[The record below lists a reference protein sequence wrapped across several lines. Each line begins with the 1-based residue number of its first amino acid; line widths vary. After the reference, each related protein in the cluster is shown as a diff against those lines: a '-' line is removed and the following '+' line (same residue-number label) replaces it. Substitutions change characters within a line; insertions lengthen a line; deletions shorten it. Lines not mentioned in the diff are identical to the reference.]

1 MSSPKQKTL
10 IAALFAFLVFT
21 AIAFRVFEID
31 NVCSQIVGAL
41 FSSAIT
47 IAIAF
52 VLIKS
57 QAKADIERDC
67 KSKIFE
73 KKQETYH
80 NFLAEFNRLSAKETY
95 STDDK
100 KEIIHKMTYHLGLVK
115 MHLDKEIA
123 DAVTKKVCETFGIY
137 TSDHTKD
144 YSKIAKNY
152 FDIAEL
158 LSKDLYS
165 PQNKTGFNNESGSYN
180 LGVTISGLFDP
191 TLRNAATMKKLHV
204 EWWNMLIAE
213 LKDKQENKFDYVF
226 YLEDNNNDET
236 ESPEK
241 AVDHFEKAIGNI
253 AFSLKLTENADG
265 NVCFYI
271 ASNIYGIDY
280 GFEIEQKPKD
290 EKITEKY
297 RPLLPKG
304 YADEGFGNPGIGA
317 KHIDEKYD
325 IDFYYTNLN
334 YYIFAKA
341 PDVEKKRI
349 VSNFAQEISSDI
361 SIFINNINRRR
372 PHYER
377 RK

>member
-123 DAVTKKVCETFGIY
+123 DAVTKK
-137 TSDHTKD
+137 
-144 YSKIAKNY
+144 
-152 FDIAEL
+152 
-158 LSKDLYS
+158 
-165 PQNKTGFNNESGSYN
+165 
-180 LGVTISGLFDP
+180 
-191 TLRNAATMKKLHV
+191 
-204 EWWNMLIAE
+204 
-213 LKDKQENKFDYVF
+213 
-226 YLEDNNNDET
+226 
-236 ESPEK
+236 
-241 AVDHFEKAIGNI
+241 
-253 AFSLKLTENADG
+253 
-265 NVCFYI
+265 
-271 ASNIYGIDY
+271 
-280 GFEIEQKPKD
+280 
-290 EKITEKY
+290 
-297 RPLLPKG
+297 
-304 YADEGFGNPGIGA
+304 
-317 KHIDEKYD
+317 
-325 IDFYYTNLN
+325 
-334 YYIFAKA
+334 FAKLL
-341 PDVEKKRI
+341 E
-349 VSNFAQEISSDI
+349 
-361 SIFINNINRRR
+361 FIPATILKIIQKL
-372 PHYER
+372 
-377 RK
+377 RKIILI